1 MRTFYFCRSGMV
13 LKHSCQKN
21 CIHRGLGKWKISP
34 TERSELVLGDEILD
48 GLKVVGL
55 QMILIG
61 WGVDAGWCESFAR
74 PRPCLRD
81 CVLKMLFC
89 FLRMLLFL
97 LPK

>member
-1 MRTFYFCRSGMV
+1 MV

-55 QMILIG
+55 QIILIG
-61 WGVDAGWCESFAR
+61 RGGDAGWGELFAR
-74 PRPCLRD
+74 PHPCLRD
-81 CVLKMLFC
+81 FVLKMLFC
-89 FLRMLLFL
+89 FLRKLLFF